1 MSNSGFLVQPV
12 GSAVDGSVTE
22 RADGKWKKGDRGRI
36 LVRTQAFDPFSHEY
50 AYISAHTPFTVVP
63 NYDARHALQGHITV
77 MLRSADNGSGR
88 ILSVPIEVLER
99 TL

>member
-12 GSAVDGSVTE
+12 GGSTDGSVAE
-22 RADGKWKKGDRGRI
+22 RVEGEWKKGDKGRI

-50 AYISAHTPFTVVP
+50 VYISAHTPFTVVP
-63 NYDARHALQGHITV
+63 DHDARHTLQGHITV
-77 MLRSADNGSGR
+77 MLRSADNGGGR